1 MTQGIPSCILCREPG
16 QDLNQGLW
24 IKGCYICPVCEA
36 RIIFLSRDDPDYD
49 YYKWGLKKIWHWPG
63 A

>member
-1 MTQGIPSCILCREPG
+1 MAVQAPSCILCRKLRQHPYH
-16 QDLNQGLW
+16 GLC
-24 IKGCYICPVCEA
+24 IKGHYICPECEA
-36 RIIFLSRDDPDYD
+36 RIIVLTRDDPDYD